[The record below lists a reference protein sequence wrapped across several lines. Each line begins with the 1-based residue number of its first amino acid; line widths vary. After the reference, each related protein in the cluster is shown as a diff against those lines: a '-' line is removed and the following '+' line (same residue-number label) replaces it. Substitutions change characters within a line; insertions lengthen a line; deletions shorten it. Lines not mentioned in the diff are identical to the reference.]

1 MYQTLEFVRT
11 LIMTYVHKHCSTQT
25 HTLRVSMDT
34 VEQAMRFAMTELKV
48 ETLKDKQ
55 KEAICSFV
63 YGRDCFV
70 ILPTGYGKTLCYIL
84 LPGIYLTFIYDGWV
98 GNWARVGYVNHGSYM
113 SNVA

>member
-70 ILPTGYGKTLCYIL
+70 ILPTGYGKTLCYR
-84 LPGIYLTFIYDGWV
+84 TFTTTFVERQGLQLC
-98 GNWARVGYVNHGSYM
+98 RL
-113 SNVA
+113 

>member
-34 VEQAMRFAMTELKV
+34 VEQTMRFAMTELKV
-48 ETLKDKQ
+48 KTLKDKQ

-63 YGRDCFV
+63 NGRDWF
-70 ILPTGYGKTLCYIL
+70 ILPTGYGKTLCYVL
-84 LPGIYLTFIYDGWV
+84 LQYVYDHLRGKTRSSIVICVSPLTDT
-98 GNWARVGYVNHGSYM
+98 GSIP
-113 SNVA
+113 SP

>member
-11 LIMTYVHKHCSTQT
+11 LFMTCVHKHCSTQT
-25 HTLRVSMDT
+25 HTLLVSMDT

-63 YGRDCFV
+63 NGRDCFV
-70 ILPTGYGKTLCYIL
+70 ILPTGYGKTICYVL
-84 LPGIYLTFIYDGWV
+84 LPYVYDHLRGKTRSSIV
-98 GNWARVGYVNHGSYM
+98 ICVSPFTDTGSIP
-113 SNVA
+113 SP

>member
-11 LIMTYVHKHCSTQT
+11 LIMTHVHKHCSTQT

-55 KEAICSFV
+55 NEDICSFV
-63 YGRDCFV
+63 NGRDCFV
-70 ILPTGYGKTLCYIL
+70 ILPTGYGKTLCYVL
-84 LPGIYLTFIYDGWV
+84 LPYVYDHLRGKTRSSIMICVSPLTDT
-98 GNWARVGYVNHGSYM
+98 GSIP
-113 SNVA
+113 SP

>member
-1 MYQTLEFVRT
+1 
-11 LIMTYVHKHCSTQT
+11 MTYVHKHCSTQT

-48 ETLKDKQ
+48 ETLKDKP

-70 ILPTGYGKTLCYIL
+70 FFCQQDTVKLYVIFCYR
-84 LPGIYLTFIYDGWV
+84 TFTTTFVERQGLQL
-98 GNWARVGYVNHGSYM
+98 
-113 SNVA
+113 